1 MVSFGPPPVFA
12 VSCGPT
18 SDSQSPRGEY
28 LVSPGQITALT
39 SFRRS
44 YGELD
49 LLFEQKVP
57 ARKFKTTVVNEFEG
71 EGQAAQVGGA
81 IVH

>member
-1 MVSFGPPPVFA
+1 MSI
-12 VSCGPT
+12 S
-18 SDSQSPRGEY
+18 
-28 LVSPGQITALT
+28 LVLVNRLKLT
-39 SFRRS
+39 IVRRS